1 MDNRLLDRDPAAP
14 DRLPDIDLPVDFFA
28 WVDITRDVLGWYTV
42 PCKIKAGIFVLCVE
56 GELTATINLKECR
69 IRKND
74 FIVVAPGSVI
84 RFHGMPE
91 NFRLSFIGFSS
102 KFMGEVNLIKSTM
115 DMLPVMIE
123 NPVISFTAE
132 RAEIYKELFALLH
145 RMFTADLLT
154 HPQIQRCILESVL
167 YGVSSLYRT
176 AQNETGHRLSRGE
189 EISKELFRL
198 VMKHYTRERR
208 VAFYA
213 EQMRLST
220 QHLCTTVKQQTGKTV
235 ADLIADVVIMDAKAL
250 LKSTNMAIKE
260 VALSLNF
267 PNVSFFGK
275 YFKRYVGMSPQQYR
289 SGND

>member
-1 MDNRLLDRDPAAP
+1 
-14 DRLPDIDLPVDFFA
+14 
-28 WVDITRDVLGWYTV
+28 
-42 PCKIKAGIFVLCVE
+42 
-56 GELTATINLKECR
+56 
-69 IRKND
+69 
-74 FIVVAPGSVI
+74 
-84 RFHGMPE
+84 
-91 NFRLSFIGFSS
+91 
-102 KFMGEVNLIKSTM
+102 
-115 DMLPVMIE
+115 
-123 NPVISFTAE
+123 
-132 RAEIYKELFALLH
+132 
-145 RMFTADLLT
+145 MFTADLLT